1 MTSVNAND
9 TVEDSTPEATGPVTA
24 ATTRFITTAETFDDD
39 ALRAPTLC
47 PGWTRAHVLTH
58 VARHAEA
65 MVRLLTWARTGTPT
79 YQYESAEQRRDDIE
93 AGVGRS
99 PSELIDDL
107 RTTAETLARTVNE
120 MPDEAWSQTV
130 RRGPG
135 GEGEPMPAR
144 RVLWARLLELEVHHV
159 DLDAGYSPADWA
171 PAFVQRAAAETARAF
186 GRRPDVTPFKLAT
199 PVWTEMIGDTA
210 STTVTG
216 PADAALA
223 WLIGRSDGAELTAAP
238 SGDLPTLPAWK

>member
-9 TVEDSTPEATGPVTA
+9 TAEDSEPETTGPVTA
-24 ATTRFITTAETFDDD
+24 ATTRFISTAEAFDED
-39 ALRAPTLC
+39 ALREPTLC
-47 PGWTRAHVLTH
+47 PGWSRAHILTH

-65 MVRLLTWARTGTPT
+65 MVRLLTWARTGSPT

-93 AGVGRS
+93 AGVGKS
-99 PSELIDDL
+99 PTELIDDL
-107 RTTAETLARTVNE
+107 RNTAETLARAVNE

-135 GEGEPMPAR
+135 GNGDPMPAR

-159 DLDAGYSPADWA
+159 DLQAGYSPTDWA
-171 PAFVQRAAAETARAF
+171 PAFIQRAAAETARTF
-186 GRRPDVTPFKLAT
+186 SRRADVMPFKLAT
-199 PVWTEMIGDTA
+199 PDWTEMIGDTA
-210 STTVTG
+210 ATTVSG

-223 WLIGRSDGAELTAAP
+223 WLIGRSAGAELTASP
-238 SGDLPTLPAWK
+238 SGDLPVLPAWK